1 MRTIFTQNDNFN
13 HFKWNKC
20 NFVHFLR
27 YISACNKKIFYSQFE
42 ISHVL
47 NGTTPKIQNRKWG
60 PQCLAIEKKNCLAF
74 YLTVAYGEQQQNAW
88 NAVTELS
95 VETKKLYLFDQEWAR
110 GLNSDDIST
119 VEIAISAIR
128 CIPNKWVSCLLNLH
142 WYTVVIWGHSMNIVF
157 FLRLWG

>member
-1 MRTIFTQNDNFN
+1 MSVAQLVTSVIFVSAWELSRVEWDSSQNSKQKMRTSMSC
-13 HFKWNKC
+13 HW
-20 NFVHFLR
+20 
-27 YISACNKKIFYSQFE
+27 
-42 ISHVL
+42 
-47 NGTTPKIQNRKWG
+47 
-60 PQCLAIEKKNCLAF
+60 KKNCLAF

>member
-1 MRTIFTQNDNFN
+1 MSVSKVLIFCVKFQELSHLTQAEKKITVVTSWATEKMTTVFTQ
-13 HFKWNKC
+13 
-20 NFVHFLR
+20 L
-27 YISACNKKIFYSQFE
+27 E

-47 NGTTPKIQNRKWG
+47 NGTTPKIQHRKWG

-119 VEIAISAIR
+119 VEIAISAY
-128 CIPNKWVSCLLNLH
+128 S
-142 WYTVVIWGHSMNIVF
+142 
-157 FLRLWG
+157 

>member
-1 MRTIFTQNDNFN
+1 MGQ
-13 HFKWNKC
+13 
-20 NFVHFLR
+20 
-27 YISACNKKIFYSQFE
+27 
-42 ISHVL
+42 L
-47 NGTTPKIQNRKWG
+47 NGTSPEIQHRKSD
-60 PQCLAIEKKNCLAF
+60 PQCLSIEKKNCLAF

-128 CIPNKWVSCLLNLH
+128 CIPNKWVLCLLSFWLSRFSNN
-142 WYTVVIWGHSMNIVF
+142 MVF
-157 FLRLWG
+157 

>member
-1 MRTIFTQNDNFN
+1 MGQLPK
-13 HFKWNKC
+13 FKTEN
-20 NFVHFLR
+20 
-27 YISACNKKIFYSQFE
+27 E
-42 ISHVL
+42 DL
-47 NGTTPKIQNRKWG
+47 N
-60 PQCLAIEKKNCLAF
+60 CLAIEKKNCLAF

-128 CIPNKWVSCLLNLH
+128 CIPNKWVSCLLTFYLYSRFTN
-142 WYTVVIWGHSMNIVF
+142 N
-157 FLRLWG
+157 